1 MFSQD
6 CLSIFSPQRTCV
18 GKLVSQVATAPK
30 HVWRLWAKYA
40 NRPLCLSVL
49 LLHYSKYSLASAWG
63 TWNLVCFCFVLFF
76 SVCFVFLSACSMLE
90 CAALLMVFWWWKRA
104 RSGRCANRLMGSCY
118 YVEKCVCAC
127 VCVCMRVCVWFVHR
141 DIWGHKEGEKGL
153 MNKRKRNGLYRLWS
167 ILLLHSAEVCGVTML
182 MGGERRSARVWS
194 CCFVQDSD
202 APLQHIVFQTIAG
215 L

>member
-63 TWNLVCFCFVLFF
+63 TWNLVCFLFCFSPCVLSF
-76 SVCFVFLSACSMLE
+76 FLSACSMLE

-104 RSGRCANRLMGSCY
+104 RSGCCASRLMGSCD
-118 YVEKCVCAC
+118 YVEKCVCVCMC
-127 VCVCMRVCVWFVHR
+127 VCVVCPY
-141 DIWGHKEGEKGL
+141 GHLWSQRGWKEGL
-153 MNKRKRNGLYRLWS
+153 MNKTKRNGLYRLWS
-167 ILLLHSAEVCGVTML
+167 IYFCMRQRYVG
-182 MGGERRSARVWS
+182 
-194 CCFVQDSD
+194 
-202 APLQHIVFQTIAG
+202 
-215 L
+215 